1 MKAGIHPDFNT
12 EAKITCACGAVYT
25 IGSTRDSVFVEL
37 CKACHPFYTGK
48 QKIVDTARR
57 LEKFETR
64 AAAATAADET
74 TFGHDAKLAKKAAR
88 AKKREDKQKAAEA

>member
-1 MKAGIHPDFNT
+1 MKTGIHPDFT
-12 EAKITCACGAVYT
+12 AEAVITCACGAKYT
-25 IGSTRDSVFVEL
+25 TGSTKAENFVEL

-57 LEKFETR
+57 LEKFENR
-64 AAAATAADET
+64 AAAATETAD
-74 TFGHDAKLAKKAAR
+74 FGHKAKLAKKAAR